1 ETSKNLKFDDV
12 IHNDLL
18 RIKVQIHTITQL
30 ELRLVQERQELQ
42 AMLSPLRNLQTH
54 SPILNPTHAA
64 RSRSPCEDI
73 QDFQVDREYYRRSEI
88 RPPYTYATLIRQAIL
103 DAKDR
108 KLSLND
114 IYNWFQGNFAY
125 FRRNAA
131 TWKARVPN
139 LSKKQQKPIRDL
151 KTSSLF
157 FMWFQNAIRTNLSL
171 HKCFLRFEDDFG
183 SFWTVDDEE
192 FIKRRHF
199 SRGRPRK
206 YNPLGK
212 GQ

>member
-1 ETSKNLKFDDV
+1 
-12 IHNDLL
+12 
-18 RIKVQIHTITQL
+18 
-30 ELRLVQERQELQ
+30 
-42 AMLSPLRNLQTH
+42 MLSPLRNLQTH
-54 SPILNPTHAA
+54 VAEIPFAESSPKSPILNPTHAA

-131 TWKARVPN
+131 TWK
-139 LSKKQQKPIRDL
+139 
-151 KTSSLF
+151 
-157 FMWFQNAIRTNLSL
+157 NAIRTNLSL